1 MITYLKCDDFKE
13 KQYLDELDE
22 SFIFVRKEEC
32 QHYAINMKR
41 KLNGQKYKFEI
52 TVDCKKCQ
60 RVTRQDFYKSKG
72 EFIFNC
78 PNCGC
83 CKMNFKYY
91 NSNTDEIEGQEEI
104 HVMLPEEKKK
114 EKDSQV
120 INIGLSQ
127 YKNDKLLAGEEGK
140 KIYKTPDNN
149 NQVFEFPAPPVS
161 NSLINNN
168 NINNNQ
174 YYKPVNNNNNNFN
187 NNSNNANSMNII
199 PNSDISNNNISN
211 NNNNCN
217 NNNDKGKE
225 VTITFVY
232 NEEKYEMKF
241 SNLDSIEKKYD
252 IIQEKLNFQGI
263 KYFYY
268 NEVNLDIKKP
278 LTDYDITFDVD
289 IEILDKK
296 YDN

>member
-32 QHYAINMKR
+32 HHYAINMKR

-91 NSNTDEIEGQEEI
+91 NSNTDEIEGDEEI

-127 YKNDKLLAGEEGK
+127 FEDDKVEGGGK
-140 KIYKTPDNN
+140 KEKIFRTPDKQNENN
-149 NQVFEFPAPPVS
+149 NQVFEFPAPPIS
-161 NSLINNN
+161 NNYPKNINNN

-187 NNSNNANSMNII
+187 NNSNNANSMNNI

-211 NNNNCN
+211 NNNNSN

-225 VTITFVY
+225 VTITFFY
-232 NEEKYEMKF
+232 NGKQYKMEF
-241 SNLDSIEKKYD
+241 NNLDSIEKKYD
-252 IIQEKLNFQGI
+252 IIEETCNFKGI
-263 KYFYY
+263 KYFFC
-268 NEVNLDIKKP
+268 NQNI
-278 LTDYDITFDVD
+278 
-289 IEILDKK
+289 
-296 YDN
+296 

>member
-104 HVMLPEEKKK
+104 HIILPEEKKK

-168 NINNNQ
+168 Q

-187 NNSNNANSMNII
+187 NNSNNANSMNNI
-199 PNSDISNNNISN
+199 PIGDNSNNNISN
-211 NNNNCN
+211 NNNNSN

-225 VTITFVY
+225 VTISFFY
-232 NEEKYEMKF
+232 NDKKYEMKF
-241 SNLDSIEKKYD
+241 NNLDSIEKKYD
-252 IIQEKLNFQGI
+252 IIQEKCNFQGI
-263 KYFYY
+263 KYFYI
-268 NEVNLDIKKP
+268 NGKDIDIKNP
-278 LTDYDITFDVD
+278 LKYYGIVSDSG
-289 IEILDKK
+289 IEISDIK
-296 YDN
+296 